1 MGPRHTRTASADAA
15 SAAKQLPPRC
25 GNGPLG
31 PATWT
36 HSSTARSAPTTTT
49 GVDVR
54 PAVPRNRR
62 TTPRAHQGQR
72 TRRCPDERAPLA
84 AWPPVRPPG
93 HAPTVDLAAHLRGV
107 SDGGELDDREAV
119 GTMTQ
124 LVFIDTETSGLDP
137 ERHEVWE
144 IGCIVRGSTDESSNG
159 EWLWQLKP
167 DLAAADPTGLRV
179 GRYYEREQLWRWG
192 SSAIILA
199 SPWWNAEKR
208 SVRYPAEATSRS
220 EVAERLAKLL
230 GGAHLVGAVPSFDA
244 AFLT

>member
-1 MGPRHTRTASADAA
+1 
-15 SAAKQLPPRC
+15 
-25 GNGPLG
+25 
-31 PATWT
+31 
-36 HSSTARSAPTTTT
+36 
-49 GVDVR
+49 
-54 PAVPRNRR
+54 
-62 TTPRAHQGQR
+62 
-72 TRRCPDERAPLA
+72 
-84 AWPPVRPPG
+84 
-93 HAPTVDLAAHLRGV
+93 
-107 SDGGELDDREAV
+107 
-119 GTMTQ
+119 MTQ

-208 SVRYPAEATSRS
+208 SVPYPAEATSRS

-244 AFLT
+244 AFLTRFLRRHGQAFTAHYHLVDVEALAAGWIAGRRAEVFATEFAGQERDDRLGALADILGQVDPSPPWDSGNLSRAVGVAPEDFERHTAIGDARWAKAIYDAVMNGGTA